1 MIRTVVCEKE
11 GCTGNSF
18 QLSNREQELTIQCV
32 TCSGTYSYEYN
43 GRGFTLLSDC
53 SACNSETFKIFK
65 DTESELIYAKC
76 IKCGNPP
83 ERVCIDTDG
92 IQISYNEKLLS
103 EVKDIVSGVEQRI
116 MYLEDK
122 VEALENGQVLSE
134 TSLAYITKFLTER
147 N

>member
-11 GCTGNSF
+11 GCNGNSF
-18 QLSNREQELTIQCV
+18 NIKNINQELLIKCTECEKKIN
-32 TCSGTYSYEYN
+32 YEYN
-43 GRGFTLLSDC
+43 GKGFTLLSNC
-53 SACNSETFKIFK
+53 SSCNSEIFKIFK

-83 ERVCIDTDG
+83 EKVCIDADG
-92 IQISYNEKLLS
+92 IQVSYSEKLLL
-103 EVKDIVSGVEQRI
+103 DIKELTRNIDQRI
-116 MYLEDK
+116 INLEDK
-122 VEALENGQVLSE
+122 VDALENGQILSE